1 MKKFFANSQKNVQNV
16 QNFKIKTLLQK
27 KLLPDIGGWITKKF
41 YPCHWEQQKKVFHF
55 QNRKKSDEKPLLNWL
70 DYTQVELKKK
80 TRVFPISQGPK

>member
-27 KLLPDIGGWITKKF
+27 KRLPDIGGWITKNFTYAIGNSKKKF
-41 YPCHWEQQKKVFHF
+41 FSF
-55 QNRKKSDEKPLLNWL
+55 QFRKKSDEKPLLNWL

-80 TRVFPISQGPK
+80 HVFFQ